1 MNDSEMNVIA
11 LLGIMVYGIIIGLI
25 LAMAI
30 LRVVS

>member
-1 MNDSEMNVIA
+1 MNDGEMNVIA

-30 LRVVS
+30 LRVIS